1 MVNRVLPDEGFSDA
15 AHAFAMDL
23 ATGPTVAHA
32 ATKRIVRAA
41 LEGGV
46 EAADAVVPDVAGRLF
61 DTEDLKGA
69 VASFLEQGP
78 GKATFAGK

>member
-1 MVNRVLPDEGFSDA
+1 
-15 AHAFAMDL
+15 MDL
-23 ATGPTVAHA
+23 ATGPTLAHG

-46 EAADAVVPDVAGRLF
+46 EAADAVVPDVAGKLF

-69 VASFLEQGP
+69 VASFLENGP
-78 GKATFAGK
+78 GHATYHGR